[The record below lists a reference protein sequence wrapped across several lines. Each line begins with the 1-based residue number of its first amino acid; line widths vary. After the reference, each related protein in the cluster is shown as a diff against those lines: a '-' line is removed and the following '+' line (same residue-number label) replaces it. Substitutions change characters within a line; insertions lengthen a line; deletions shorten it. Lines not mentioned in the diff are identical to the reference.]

1 MTRWHRFFVIAATLG
16 LGHCSASAQH
26 GGGGAQPAETV
37 TLNAQGGDYAEFF
50 ENPHMRE
57 FYGLSAAM
65 LRASPV
71 DVAAYE
77 QRSYAIFRALAAS
90 LGWSPEG
97 LVDHLKNIPRELV
110 GIAKDDPTVLDSF
123 ENFLVALRGPP

>member
-1 MTRWHRFFVIAATLG
+1 MTPSLRRSWVIASVLAVG
-16 LGHCSASAQH
+16 QCSAT
-26 GGGGAQPAETV
+26 AQPGAETI

-50 ENPHMRE
+50 QNPHMRE
-57 FYGLSAAM
+57 FYELSVAM

-77 QRSYAIFRALAAS
+77 QRSYEVFRALASS
-90 LGWSPEG
+90 LGWPPEG
-97 LVDHLKNIPRELV
+97 LLDHLKHIPRELV
-110 GIAKDDPTVLDSF
+110 GIAKDDPKALDSF